1 VSELSV
7 FVHDNNFAARIQG
20 LNLSERLSEDTVA
33 AIRQLWL
40 AHQVL
45 YFPDQPL
52 DYAGLEIFTRCFG
65 EHGDDPYV
73 KAIDGHENIL
83 EIRRE
88 PDEQITPFGGSW
100 HSDWSFQSEPPSAT
114 ILHAKIVPPRGGD
127 THYADGFRAFDA
139 LDPGF
144 AAELETL
151 TAIHSARR
159 PYSHEGYARSFGNR
173 RSMTILPSERAWEER
188 EHPVIRT
195 HPETGRKA
203 LWVNPVYTIGIK
215 DMAAT
220 EADKLLAELF
230 AQTLQPEFIYV
241 HKWTADMLIMWDN
254 RSVQHCAQGG
264 YDGHRRV
271 MHRTTVAGNE
281 PH

>member
-1 VSELSV
+1 MSSLAV
-7 FVHDNNFAARIQG
+7 FVHDNSFAARVEG
-20 LNLSERLSEDTVA
+20 LNLAQELSDATIAE
-33 AIRQLWL
+33 IRSLWL

-52 DYAGLEIFTRCFG
+52 DHEALERFTRCFG
-65 EHGDDPYV
+65 DYGNDPYV
-73 KAIDGHENIL
+73 KAIDGHTNIL

-88 PDEQITPFGGSW
+88 PDEQVPPFGGSW
-100 HSDWSFQSEPPSAT
+100 HSDWSFQPSPPSAT
-114 ILHAKIVPPRGGD
+114 ILHSKIVPAAGGD

-144 AAELETL
+144 VAELESL

-159 PYSHEGYARSFGNR
+159 PYSHEGYQRTQGDR
-173 RSMTILPSERAWEER
+173 RSMTILPNDDAWETR

-195 HPETGRKA
+195 HPESGRRA

-215 DMAAT
+215 DMLDT
-220 EADKLLAELF
+220 EADTLLAKLF
-230 AQTLQPEFIYV
+230 SHGLQPEFIYC
-241 HKWTADMLIMWDN
+241 HKWAADMLIMWDN

-271 MHRTTVAGNE
+271 MHRTTVAGTA
-281 PH
+281 PA